1 MIKRSKSMK
10 GLLIM
15 SLFGALSSSVTG
27 LDAQGQAIS
36 VISDNLANTNT
47 TGYKANRALFSQMVT
62 SSGVS
67 GTNYNSGG
75 VSADIQRA
83 QNIQGS
89 LQSTDSATDLALS
102 GSGFFVLVNETSV
115 DSDTSKFYTR
125 AGSFAEDSLGY
136 LQHPSGNYL
145 LGWKTDSSGN
155 IEDIQNPQP
164 VELQTVSSSASP
176 TTKLELGVTLNAD
189 SDIYSFDSSKTVS
202 ENLDDIVANPT
213 KATYVSDERFY
224 DSQGGARDMSVA
236 YVKRADNIWDYVA
249 YTDGA
254 NTIGGTA
261 GTNARIGSG
270 TLTFNEDGK
279 LEDVTGNNLQIPW
292 AGGVPAGSITL
303 DFGDA
308 TGGYVLNNPA
318 QLTGPLSSSK
328 TRESTITTDGANY
341 NIDMPANASLGD
353 YTLSY
358 DNALSQYTL
367 TTPLGTQTLA
377 EPVAPANNDDLT
389 FVIGGETITVDVAAN
404 PAADVAD
411 AETVHVQDIGGV
423 LGVYLDEEQY
433 FKVHGEAAN
442 IAGNFN
448 MSWDDTTNEIVLT
461 DPNGST
467 YRESVPNT
475 ATDRVVEFGN
485 GFTMTLGSGW
495 TAPTRDTTLGTVS
508 PTNVLPTGSGVGT
521 DGILQLASSNNVR
534 FSIQNG
540 FGAGELSSITVD
552 KEGYVIGSFTNGET
566 NKLFKLVVG
575 VFQNPSAL
583 APVSGNLLTQTEDS
597 GLPLNKEAGIGGTAT
612 IVSGALE
619 QSTVDIAN
627 EFSQLI
633 VTQRAYQANSK
644 VITTVDQMLN
654 ELLNLR

>member
-1 MIKRSKSMK
+1 
-10 GLLIM
+10 M

-27 LDAQGQAIS
+27 LAAQGEAIS

-47 TGYKANRALFSQMVT
+47 IGYKANRALFSQLVT

-75 VSADIQRA
+75 VSSDIQRA

-102 GSGFFVLVNETSV
+102 GSGFFVLVNDTTVGPE
-115 DSDTSKFYTR
+115 TSKFYTR

-145 LGWKTDSSGN
+145 LGWKTDSTGN
-155 IEDIQNPQP
+155 IVDIQNPQP

-176 TTKLELGVTLNAD
+176 TSKLELGVTLNAN
-189 SDIYSFDSSKTVS
+189 SDIYSFDPTRTLDQ
-202 ENLDDIVANPT
+202 NLDDIVANPT
-213 KATYVSDERFY
+213 KAAYVSDERFY
-224 DSQGGARDMSVA
+224 DAQGGARDISVA
-236 YVKRADNIWDYVA
+236 YIKRSDNVWDYVA
-249 YTDGA
+249 YTDGS
-254 NTIGGTA
+254 NVIGGTK
-261 GTNARIGSG
+261 GDNTRVGSG
-270 TLTFNEDGK
+270 TLTFNEDGT
-279 LEDVTGNNLQIPW
+279 LEDVTGGQLAIPW
-292 AGGVPAGSITL
+292 SGGVPAGNITL

-308 TGGYVLNNPA
+308 KGGYVMNNPA
-318 QLTGPLSSSK
+318 QMTGALAGNVSQA
-328 TRESTITTDGANY
+328 ITNPTNSANHQI
-341 NIDMPANASLGD
+341 NVPTNAAIGD
-353 YTLSY
+353 YTISY

-367 TTPLGTQTLA
+367 VSPYGTETLA
-377 EPVAPANNDDLT
+377 EPAAPPATLAFSNGIT
-389 FVIGGETITVDVAAN
+389 FDVTTNPGADAN
-404 PAADVAD
+404 PL
-411 AETVHVQDIGGV
+411 EQINVQNAGGV

-433 FKVHGEAAN
+433 FAKNGDAAPIN
-442 IAGNFN
+442 GPFN
-448 MSWDDTTNEIVLT
+448 MSWDDTTNELVLT
-461 DPNGST
+461 DPNGDT
-467 YRESVPNT
+467 YRETVPAT
-475 ATDRVVEFGN
+475 ATNRTVEFGN
-485 GFTMTLGSGW
+485 GFTMTLGAGW
-495 TAPTRDTTLGTVS
+495 TAPTTDMTLGSVTPS
-508 PTNVLPTGSGVGT
+508 NVLPTGTGVGT
-521 DGILQLASSNNVR
+521 DGVLQLASSNNVR

-552 KEGYVIGSFTNGET
+552 DEGYVIGSFTNGET

-583 APVSGNLLTQTEDS
+583 APVSGNLLTQTEAS

-644 VITTVDQMLN
+644 VVTTVDQMLN
-654 ELLNLR
+654 DLLNLR

>member
-1 MIKRSKSMK
+1 
-10 GLLIM
+10 M

-27 LDAQGQAIS
+27 LDAQGEAIS

-47 TGYKANRALFSQMVT
+47 TGYKANRALFSQLVT

-89 LQSTDSATDLALS
+89 LSSTDSATDLALS
-102 GSGFFVLVNETSV
+102 GSGFFVLVNETTI
-115 DSDTSKFYTR
+115 DSDTSRFYTR
-125 AGSFAEDSLGY
+125 AGSFTEDSLGY

-145 LGWKTDSSGN
+145 LGWKTDSAGN
-155 IEDIQNPQP
+155 IQDIQNPQP

-176 TTKLELGVTLNAD
+176 TTELQLGVTLNAD
-189 SDIYSFDSSKTVS
+189 SNIYNYDPTKTIS
-202 ENLDDIVANPT
+202 ENLDDVVADPT
-213 KATYVSDERFY
+213 KSTYVSDERFY
-224 DSQGGARDMSVA
+224 DSQGGARDISIS

-249 YTDGA
+249 YTDGS
-254 NTIGGTA
+254 NVIGGTA
-261 GTNARIGSG
+261 GDNSRIGSG
-270 TLTFNEDGK
+270 TLTFNEDGT
-279 LEDVTGNNLQIPW
+279 LEDVSGGTLTVPW
-292 AGGVPAGSITL
+292 SGGVPAGQVTL

-308 TGGYVLNNPA
+308 QGGFVLNNPA
-318 QLTGPLSSSK
+318 QMVGGLGGQITQDVLT
-328 TRESTITTDGANY
+328 TTDSA
-341 NIDMPANASLGD
+341 DHSFTFPSTATAGD
-353 YTLSY
+353 YSVSY
-358 DNALSQYTL
+358 DNTAGTYTL
-367 TTPLGTQTLA
+367 TSPYGTETLA
-377 EPVAPANNDDLT
+377 EPVAPGTLT
-389 FVIGGETITVDVAAN
+389 FANSGNVVLNITTN
-404 PAADVAD
+404 PAADVAVLE
-411 AETVHVQDIGGV
+411 AANMQNVGGV
-423 LGVYLDEEQY
+423 LGVYLDETEY
-433 FKVHGEAAN
+433 LNTHGATATV
-442 IAGNFN
+442 AGNYN
-448 MSWDDTTNEIVLT
+448 ISWDDTTDEMVLVDAT
-461 DPNGST
+461 GTT
-467 YRESVPNT
+467 YRQSVPT
-475 ATDRVVEFGN
+475 TLTERVVEFGN
-485 GFTMTLGSGW
+485 GFTMTLGAGW
-495 TAPTRDTTLGTVS
+495 NAPTRSMALGTVS
-508 PTNVLPTGSGVGT
+508 PTNVLPTGTGVGT

-552 KEGYVIGSFTNGET
+552 SEGFVVGSFTNGET

-583 APVSGNLLTQTEDS
+583 EPVSGNLLTQTDGS

-644 VITTVDQMLN
+644 VVTTVDQMLN
-654 ELLNLR
+654 DLLNLR

>member
-1 MIKRSKSMK
+1 
-10 GLLIM
+10 M

-27 LDAQGQAIS
+27 LAAQGEAIS

-47 TGYKANRALFSQMVT
+47 IGYKANRALFSQLVT

-75 VSADIQRA
+75 VSSDIQRA

-102 GSGFFVLVNETSV
+102 GSGFFVLVNDTTVGPE
-115 DSDTSKFYTR
+115 TSKFYTR

-145 LGWKTDSSGN
+145 LGWKTDSTGN
-155 IEDIQNPQP
+155 IVDIQNPQP

-176 TTKLELGVTLNAD
+176 TSKLELGVTLNAN
-189 SDIYSFDSSKTVS
+189 SEIYNFDPTKTLDQ
-202 ENLDDIVANPT
+202 NLDDIVADPT
-213 KATYVSDERFY
+213 KSAYVSDERFY
-224 DSQGGARDMSVA
+224 DAQGGARDISVA
-236 YVKRADNIWDYVA
+236 YVKRSDNVWDYVA
-249 YTDGA
+249 YTDGS
-254 NTIGGTA
+254 NVIGGTK
-261 GTNARIGSG
+261 GDNTRVGSG
-270 TLTFNEDGK
+270 TLTFNEDGT
-279 LEDVTGNNLQIPW
+279 LEDVTGGQLAIPW
-292 AGGVPAGSITL
+292 SGGVPAGNITL

-308 TGGYVLNNPA
+308 KGGYVMNDATQMTGALAGNVSQAITNP
-318 QLTGPLSSSK
+318 TNS
-328 TRESTITTDGANY
+328 ANHQI
-341 NIDMPANASLGD
+341 NVPANAAIGD
-353 YTLSY
+353 YIISY

-367 TTPLGTQTLA
+367 TSPYGVETLP
-377 EPVAPANNDDLT
+377 EPVAPPGTLNFSNGIT
-389 FVIGGETITVDVAAN
+389 FDVTAN
-404 PAADVAD
+404 PGVDTNPL
-411 AETVHVQDIGGV
+411 EQINVQNVGGV

-433 FKVHGEAAN
+433 FAKNGDAAPIN
-442 IAGNFN
+442 GPFN
-448 MSWDDTTNEIVLT
+448 MSWDDTTNELVLT
-461 DPNGST
+461 DPNGDT
-467 YRESVPNT
+467 YRESVPAT
-475 ATDRVVEFGN
+475 ATTRTVEFGN
-485 GFTMTLGSGW
+485 GFTMTLGAGW
-495 TAPTRDTTLGTVS
+495 TAPTTNMTLGSVTPS
-508 PTNVLPTGSGVGT
+508 NVLPTGTGVGT
-521 DGILQLASSNNVR
+521 DGVLQLASSNNVR

-552 KEGYVIGSFTNGET
+552 DEGYVIGSFTNGET

-583 APVSGNLLTQTEDS
+583 APVSGNLLTQTEAS
-597 GLPLNKEAGIGGTAT
+597 GLPLDKEAGIGGTAT

-644 VITTVDQMLN
+644 VVTTVDQMLN
-654 ELLNLR
+654 DLLNLR